1 MTTEARWL
9 RRTAIALAV
18 VVLLAVVPCWV
29 SADDQQKPANK
40 KEKTYALIFGTAYGP
55 DDRPLYGVKIT
66 IHPQGKKRPSWDL
79 VSDHRGEF
87 AQRVPPGPAEYLVT
101 GRADYAPAGDD
112 GKPQLSRKKR
122 LRGET
127 KVHVEHDERLDIGVH
142 LTE

>member
-1 MTTEARWL
+1 L
-9 RRTAIALAV
+9 AITLAMLL
-18 VVLLAVVPCWV
+18 LLAVNPRLA

-40 KEKTYALIFGTAYGP
+40 KEKAYALIFGTAYGP

-66 IHPQGKKRPSWDL
+66 IHPQGKKHPSWEL

-101 GRADYAPAGDD
+101 GQADYAPMGDD
-112 GKPQLSRKKR
+112 GKPQISRKKR

-127 KVHVEHDERLDIGVH
+127 KVRVTNDERLDIGVH

>member
-1 MTTEARWL
+1 MTTKGRWL
-9 RRTAIALAV
+9 RQTAIALAV
-18 VVLLAVVPCWV
+18 VALLAAAPRLV

-40 KEKTYALIFGTAYGP
+40 KEKPYALIFGTAYGP

-101 GRADYAPAGDD
+101 GQADYAPAGDD

-127 KVHVEHDERLDIGVH
+127 KVRVEHDERLDIGVH